1 MSSPSGQALA
11 YKRLASN
18 VFGVTMLA
26 LAVLVTL
33 ETVLRKVFSISL
45 GGVDELAGYS
55 IALGAPLCFAVALL
69 ERSHIRINI
78 VYIYMPARL
87 KAWMD
92 CLSVVS
98 IGVMALFLFGFTIK
112 TVLET
117 QEYRSIAQTPWATPL
132 IYPQAFWLVAMLIFL
147 IPAVWLPI
155 KACALLARGKTNELT
170 AEFGPDTPEDELKAE
185 LEDLRRR

>member
-1 MSSPSGQALA
+1 VSSPSGQALA

-18 VFGVTMLA
+18 IFGVTMLA

-33 ETVLRKVFSISL
+33 ETILRKVFSISL

-55 IALGAPLCFAVALL
+55 IAVGAPLCFGVALL

-78 VYIYMPARL
+78 GYIYMPARL
-87 KAWMD
+87 KAWLD
-92 CLSVVS
+92 FLSVLS
-98 IGVMALFLFGFTIK
+98 IGVVALFLFGFTVK

-117 QEYRSIAQTPWATPL
+117 QAYQSIAQTPWATPL
-132 IYPQAFWLVAMLIFL
+132 IYPQAVWLVGMLAFL
-147 IPAVWLPI
+147 LPAVWLPI
-155 KACALLARGKTNELT
+155 RACTLLVRGKTTELT